1 MSAPS
6 QELTDPAEAAAI
18 VAVGWP
24 ARWHYALA
32 GFFFLALAVYGS
44 LVPLEYQP
52 LPWSTAV
59 SRFIKLFTE
68 GTAKFSRTDVAV
80 NVLLFVPVA
89 FCFLAA
95 ATSVSI
101 RLSSLLARGAIVLVC
116 CTIAS
121 ILIEFSQMWFIKRTA
136 SAYDVYAQI
145 VGTLIGISG
154 WILVGRAFSDWLRS
168 RSAAHARLVSL
179 SGMLAAY
186 YAGLLLYWMLPLDL
200 TVRPAELLRKYR
212 DGNIGL
218 RPLAEVQTLAAAVEL
233 FSHVAAFVPVGM
245 LAVVLFTSDKRPI
258 RSWIGSFVFG
268 GILVS
273 LVWTAGL
280 LAVSHYSSSTQWL
293 AGLLGAGIGI
303 TLARWWLAGLEQP
316 SEEADTAPRHDRFW
330 LYVILALIY
339 AGVLVVLFC
348 YPEGPHTRPV
358 TEAKVL
364 HERFHS
370 MFRPPLAS
378 LYKGSI
384 FNAAKELVRKL
395 GLFIPLGMLLAGAIN
410 ALQMPKVLRLSL
422 AIGAMLLCLLLG
434 FGIELVQVV
443 MPGHTPDLT
452 DAFLCASGGAIGI
465 FIGRYWRA
473 HSKSGGE

>member
-6 QELTDPAEAAAI
+6 KELTDPTNAAAMF
-18 VAVGWP
+18 AVGWP

-32 GFFFLALAVYGS
+32 GCFFLALAVYGS
-44 LVPLEYQP
+44 LVPLEYRP

-59 SRFIKLFTE
+59 AQFIKLFTE
-68 GTAKFSRTDVAV
+68 GTARFSKTDVGV

-95 ATSVSI
+95 TTALNT
-101 RLSSLLARGAIVLVC
+101 RLGGLLARGAIVLVC

-121 ILIEFSQMWFIKRTA
+121 IMIEFSQMWFIKRTA

-145 VGTLIGISG
+145 VGTLIGLAG
-154 WILVGRAFSDWLRS
+154 WIFVGRAFSDWLRS
-168 RSAAHARLVSL
+168 RSATHARLVSL
-179 SGMLAAY
+179 AGMLAAY

-200 TVRPAELLRKYR
+200 TVRPAELLRKYH

-218 RPLAEVQTLAAAVEL
+218 RPLAEVQSLAAAVEL

-245 LAVVLFTSDKRPI
+245 LAVVLFTSEKRPI
-258 RSWIGSFVFG
+258 RSWVGSFVFG

-280 LAVSHYSSSTQWL
+280 LTVSHYSSSTQWL

-303 TLARWWLAGLEQP
+303 TLARWWLSGLEKP
-316 SEEADTAPRHDRFW
+316 ADESGATPRHDRFW
-330 LYVILALIY
+330 LYVILALVY

-348 YPEGPHTRPV
+348 YPDPHARPV
-358 TEAKVL
+358 ADTKL
-364 HERFHS
+364 LQERFHS

-384 FNAAKELVRKL
+384 FNAVKELVRKV
-395 GLFIPLGMLLAGAIN
+395 GLLIPLGMLLAGAIN
-410 ALQMPKVLRLSL
+410 ALQMPKVLSL
-422 AIGAMLLCLLLG
+422 ALAAGSLLLCLLLG
-434 FGIELVQVV
+434 LGIELIQVII
-443 MPGHTPDLT
+443 PGHTPDLT
-452 DAFLCASGGAIGI
+452 DSFLCAAGAAIGI
-465 FIGRYWRA
+465 FIGRYWRM
-473 HSKSGGE
+473 HSKSLS